1 MSIERKTSEDELR
14 DFKTKLADN
23 ALKAKQANQR
33 YRLKIK
39 EKLSL
44 IKTDDD
50 RIGEI
55 LDLVQDIKRRLGL
68 VYKPGI
74 SIQ

>member
-1 MSIERKTSEDELR
+1 MSIEQTTSDELNE
-14 DFKTKLADN
+14 FKTKLADN

-44 IKTDDD
+44 IKTDD
-50 RIGEI
+50 RIGEL
-55 LDLVQDIKRRLGL
+55 LDLVQDIKRRLEH
-68 VYKPGI
+68 KH
-74 SIQ
+74 SNTK

>member
-1 MSIERKTSEDELR
+1 MSIERKTSDELR

-44 IKTDDD
+44 IKTDD
-50 RIGEI
+50 RIGEL
-55 LDLVQDIKRRLGL
+55 LDLVQDIKRRLEH
-68 VYKPGI
+68 KH
-74 SIQ
+74 SNTK